1 MRTHSTERLQPMA
14 MSIQR
19 KGVGEEAT
27 RQSSVSWATSNSAK
41 SVGVA
46 PSASRRSRDHH
57 RSRSA
62 VIWVSEGRGADGSVM
77 VLTVIMVADRAGR
90 LAGLWLV
97 SFFSR

>member
-1 MRTHSTERLQPMA
+1 
-14 MSIQR
+14 
-19 KGVGEEAT
+19 
-27 RQSSVSWATSNSAK
+27 
-41 SVGVA
+41 
-46 PSASRRSRDHH
+46 
-57 RSRSA
+57 